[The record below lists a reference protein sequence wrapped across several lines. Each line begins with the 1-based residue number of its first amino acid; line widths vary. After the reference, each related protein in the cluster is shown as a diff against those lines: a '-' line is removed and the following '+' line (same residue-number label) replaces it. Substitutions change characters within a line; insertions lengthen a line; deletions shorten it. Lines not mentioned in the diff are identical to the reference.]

1 MKENMTTF
9 STSPIRRG
17 IWFAAF
23 GVAAVLLA
31 WFVYIKARDFF
42 VAYDVTDLPGL
53 AIKVKPSPA
62 TNELGTPILST
73 EATPGPSGPKPQPW
87 DGAGRVT
94 VLVMG
99 LDYGD
104 WSDEREGPSHTD
116 TMILFT
122 IDPLSRSGGILNIP
136 RDLWVSIPGF
146 ENAKINSAY
155 FLGEV
160 YQLPDGGAGLA
171 IETVEQFLGVP
182 INYYAQV
189 DFYAFEKL
197 IDRIGGI
204 DIDVPEQ
211 IKIDP
216 IGPGNTVILEPGMN
230 HLDGPVALAYARAR
244 NTEGDD
250 FARAL
255 RQQQVILTLRNKV
268 MQPGTFAS
276 LISQAESIY
285 NEIAAGVHT
294 NMTLQEAIQFAWLA
308 QEIPEESIH
317 RGAIAP
323 PYQVIFTKS
332 PDGTQDILQPIPDR
346 IRQLRDEIFASSESI
361 APLAAQGD
369 IVGLLKAENARILI
383 LNGSQTSGLAQRTQ
397 EYLLSQGAQ
406 SVEIGNANDLYNY
419 SRLIDYTGMP
429 YTRRYL
435 ADLMQVSNQNIVYEA
450 TPSAEVDLVIIL
462 GQDWASQNPMP

>member
-1 MKENMTTF
+1 MKEHMTTF
-9 STSPIRRG
+9 PTSSIRRG
-17 IWFAAF
+17 LWLAAF
-23 GVAAVLLA
+23 VVAALLLG
-31 WFVYIKARDFF
+31 WFVFLKARDFF
-42 VAYDVTDLPGL
+42 IAYDVTDLPGL
-53 AIKVKPSPA
+53 AIKAQSTPLS
-62 TNELGTPILST
+62 NELGTPILVT
-73 EATPGPSGPKPQPW
+73 QTPPGPSGPEPQPW
-87 DGAGRVT
+87 DGASRVT

-104 WSDEREGPSHTD
+104 WSTERSGPSHTD

-122 IDPLSRSGGILNIP
+122 IDPLSRTAGILNIP

-197 IDRIGGI
+197 IDRIGGL

-211 IKIDP
+211 IKVDP
-216 IGPGNTVILEPGMN
+216 IGPGNTVILEPGIN

-255 RQQQVILTLRNKV
+255 RQQQVILALRKKV
-268 MQPGTFAS
+268 LQPGSFAT

-285 NEIAAGVHT
+285 SEIAAGVHT

-308 QEIPEESIH
+308 QEVPEESIH

-323 PYQVIFTKS
+323 PYQVFPATS
-332 PDGTQDILQPIPDR
+332 PDGLDILQPIPDR
-346 IRQLRDEIFASSESI
+346 IRQLRDEIFASSQAI

-369 IVGLLKAENARILI
+369 LAGLLKAENARILI
-383 LNGSQTSGLAQRTQ
+383 LNGSQASGLAQRTQ
-397 EYLLSQGAQ
+397 EYLLAQGAQ
-406 SVEIGNANDLYNY
+406 SVEIGNANDSYNY
-419 SRLIDYTGMP
+419 SRLVDYTGMP

-435 ADLMQVSNQNIVYEA
+435 ADLMRVSSQNIVYEA

-462 GQDWASQNPMP
+462 GQDWATQNPLP